1 MNTNDCRK
9 LIDLFLDDELPLELN
24 LEFKEMMF
32 SDSALS
38 AEVAESRRTR
48 EAVAAGYANDGMRE
62 DERQRVFARIAAEVS
77 AADINRAFQLDLPL
91 SGQFQ
96 LPISQ

>member
-1 MNTNDCRK
+1 MTTNDCRK

-32 SDSALS
+32 SDPALS

-48 EAVAAGYANDGMRE
+48 EAVAAAYAKDWMRE
-62 DERQRVFARIAAEVS
+62 DERQRVFARITAEVS
-77 AADINRAFQLDLPL
+77 AADINRASQLDLPL